1 VSLLVHLRSQ
11 GDVRFRARI
20 GADALVLGVCRWLS
34 LKPDT
39 GLCPQEAAAG
49 KRLAFALTFSP
60 HVNGKRDLVTL
71 H

>member
-1 VSLLVHLRSQ
+1 
-11 GDVRFRARI
+11 VRCRACI
-20 GADALVLGVCRWLS
+20 GAEALVLGVCRWLS

-39 GLCPQEAAAG
+39 GSCTQEAAAG
-49 KRLAFALTFSP
+49 QRLAFALTFAP